1 MKFEL
6 NEYHRQLTDEELIQD
21 IIETAHRLCT
31 DYMSIATYKRE
42 GKYSQTAIQGHF
54 GTWKHALEIAGLR
67 TERTKQEIK
76 LISNEQ
82 YFEDLNRVA
91 ELIKKETVPY
101 DEYKKYGKY
110 SAEHII
116 NRFGKWNIAL
126 DMAGLKNTGF
136 CKDKITEQQCF
147 DEIERLW
154 RLLGRQP
161 TTTDIIKGNLSIY
174 SVDTFKRRFGGW
186 RKALEAFVQYIN
198 NEDDYENVIEQD
210 TSNIEE
216 DISDVVEQ
224 KEAIYKHRTSRNIT
238 AKMRF
243 KVLQRDYFKCCA
255 CGASPA
261 KNPETVL
268 HVDHII
274 PWAKGGE
281 TEYDNLQTLCSNC
294 NLGKSDMM

>member
-6 NEYHRQLTDEELIQD
+6 NEYHRQLTDEEIIQD
-21 IIETAHRLCT
+21 IIEIAQRLCT
-31 DYMSIATYKRE
+31 DYMSIATYKKE
-42 GKYSQTAIQGHF
+42 GKYSQTAIQCHF
-54 GTWKHALEIAGLR
+54 GTWKKALEIAGLR
-67 TERTKQEIK
+67 TERTKQEMK
-76 LISNEQ
+76 RISDEQ
-82 YFEDLNRVA
+82 YFEDLKRVA

-101 DEYKKYGKY
+101 NEYKIYGEY

-126 DMAGLKNTGF
+126 EKAGLKITGF
-136 CKDKITEQQCF
+136 SKDKITEQQCF

-161 TTTDIIKGNLSIY
+161 KTTDIIRGNLSIY

-198 NEDDYENVIEQD
+198 SENDIEEMIEQD
-210 TSNIEE
+210 IGNIKE
-216 DISDVVEQ
+216 DANNDTERVED
-224 KEAIYKHRTSRNIT
+224 IYKHRTSRNIT
-238 AKMRF
+238 LKMRF
-243 KVLQRDYFKCCA
+243 KILQRDHFKCCA

-261 KNPETVL
+261 KDSKIEL

-274 PWAKGGE
+274 PWSKGGE
-281 TEYDNLQTLCSNC
+281 TEYDNLQTLCFRC